1 VRLLPIL
8 IAPWF
13 AATAC
18 HAELPTIE
26 AIERQPDYVQTRQS
40 RANHLEPK
48 WGGRLGDAM
57 ALAEFGHRT
66 LSPGEGRGI
75 MVELLATGFDCNC
88 SGCKARRR
96 RSACSTPPPAGPGSS
111 SEGHEAT
118 PARDRQRLASIR
130 FIAR

>member
-1 VRLLPIL
+1 VRLLAIL

-57 ALAEFGHRT
+57 AHDGGAAGDRLRLQLHRVQGTKASFG
-66 LSPGEGRGI
+66 
-75 MVELLATGFDCNC
+75 VFDAATGR
-88 SGCKARRR
+88 ARIV
-96 RSACSTPPPAGPGSS
+96 
-111 SEGHEAT
+111 
-118 PARDRQRLASIR
+118 Q
-130 FIAR
+130 